1 MQPLVINIERGGT
14 LIARIFRGNPTMQL
28 LNTTP
33 AVVLRLALVIIV
45 FSALTFRLRAQ
56 TSSAINP
63 PSASRLVEF
72 AGKVEVTIAG
82 TNDWRAASTNQWLRP
97 GDRLRTGSDSRAT
110 LQLSDRSTIR
120 INQLTII
127 EIRPPTPP
135 ARHRFGLKRG
145 GLFFLDREK
154 PADVEFETPLT
165 SGAIRGTEF
174 VLTVS
179 DADQATYLAML
190 DGRVELAL
198 ASGQL
203 SLTNGQQVLVRSNTP
218 AQITAV
224 LPAFRLIQW
233 SFYYPAVLNLADVSF
248 SDEEA
253 NALQKSLAAY
263 AAGDLLRALAE
274 APGEM
279 AARSTSTRV
288 YFAALKLAVG
298 RVEEAEELLAPTG
311 QSGASVRELIAAVRF
326 QSRSV
331 LTDPTN
337 SSEWLAHSYFLQS
350 QSSLPAA
357 LDAARR
363 AVRIAPNFGFAWARV
378 AELEFGFENRKAA
391 REALDRAHQFSPNNA
406 QTIAL
411 EGFVALGDNHPTAA
425 REWSDRAL
433 GMDGSL
439 PTAWLGRALARAQ
452 LGDADGARQDLQIAA
467 TLEPNRGL
475 FRSYLGKAWSQ
486 SGEDKLAEKDFALAK
501 QMDPG
506 DPTAWLYSAL
516 EHYQTHQI
524 NAAVR
529 DLEHSEELNDNRS
542 VFRSRMQLD
551 RDLAT
556 RSADLS
562 AIYDAAG
569 LNEVSERAA
578 SRAVE
583 ESYSDFSGHL
593 FLADSLQ
600 KLQDPEHFNLR
611 FETAPKSE
619 LLVANLLA
627 PPGGGNLSQL
637 LPQQDRLQ
645 YFDTRPFGFSTL
657 TEYSSGGD
665 WQESATAFG
674 QIGNLSYALDA
685 SYLYQNGQRANNDLE
700 DRQYSLQLKEQI
712 TPSDGLYFQ
721 AGYLRIRSGDVEQ
734 RYDPATA
741 VQGFREREE
750 QKPNL
755 FAGWNHEWSPGSH
768 TLFLFSRLTD
778 NLSLTNPQPS
788 MIYLRQNGA
797 GIYLVEPYNLLNLKQ
812 NFDFTLYSAEGQQ
825 IWETEHNA
833 IIVGARYQHGSV
845 DTTATLVPEFL
856 GAPQTRSASATLERI
871 NGYGYYQW
879 RPLDTLRLTAGASYD
894 ELSYPRNVD
903 LPPVQTGENH
913 RSLLG
918 PKAGFT
924 WQPWTNGWLRGAWTR
939 SLGGL
944 FFDNS
949 IRLEPAQVA
958 GSTSAF
964 RSLIPE
970 SVEGLVP
977 GTKFDS
983 WTLGFDQSWRGGT
996 YFGVNAEWL
1005 RSGGAREIGAFSNTI
1020 PIVLLPD
1027 GPTST
1032 RQTLDFRERSVS
1044 AYAYQLVGDYWSVG
1058 AQYRLSEAK
1067 LNTRLPQLAGIPGAS
1082 DLSQDNRAVLN
1093 HGQLFLLFNHPS
1105 GFFAEWSSDWYHQD
1119 NHGYAP
1125 GLAGDDFWQHNVYAG
1140 YVFSHRRA
1148 ELRVGILNL
1157 TDQDYRLNPLNFQ
1170 SELPRGRTFTTSLRI
1185 NF

>member
-1 MQPLVINIERGGT
+1 MQI
-14 LIARIFRGNPTMQL
+14 

-33 AVVLRLALVIIV
+33 AVVLRLALVMIAL
-45 FSALTFRLRAQ
+45 SALTSRLCAQ
-56 TSSAINP
+56 TSNTLA
-63 PSASRLVEF
+63 ASRLVEF
-72 AGKVEVTIAG
+72 AGKVEITIAG
-82 TNDWRAASTNQWLRP
+82 TNDWRAAVTNQWLRT

-120 INQLTII
+120 VNQLTII
-127 EIRPPTPP
+127 EIRPPAPP
-135 ARHRFGLKRG
+135 ARHRFNLKSG
-145 GLFFLDREK
+145 TLFFLDREK

-179 DADQATYLAML
+179 DTDAATYLAML
-190 DGRVELAL
+190 DGQVELTT
-198 ASGQL
+198 ASEQL
-203 SLTNGQQVLVRSNTP
+203 NLTNGQQVLVRSNLP

-224 LPAFRLIQW
+224 LPAVNLMQW
-233 SFYYPAVLNLADVSF
+233 SFYYPGVINPADLPF
-248 SDEEA
+248 SSEET

-263 AAGDLLRALAE
+263 ASGDLLRALAE
-274 APGEM
+274 APVEM
-279 AARSTSTRV
+279 ATHSISTRV

-298 RVEEAEELLAPTG
+298 QVEEAEQLLAATG
-311 QSGASVRELIAAVRF
+311 QSGAPVRELIAAVRF
-326 QSRSV
+326 ESQPTV
-331 LTDPTN
+331 QNPTN

-350 QSSLPAA
+350 QSSLPGA
-357 LDAARR
+357 LAAARQ
-363 AVRIAPNFGFAWARV
+363 AVRLEPNFGFAWARV
-378 AELEFGFENRKAA
+378 AELELGFENHQAA
-391 REALDRAHQFSPNNA
+391 LEALDHARRFSPRNA
-406 QTIAL
+406 QALAL
-411 EGFVALGDNHPTAA
+411 EGFVALGDNHPSAA
-425 REWSDRAL
+425 REWFDSARVI
-433 GMDGSL
+433 DGSL
-439 PTAWLGRALARAQ
+439 PTAWLGSALARAQ
-452 LGDADGARQDLQIAA
+452 SGDDDGARQDLQIAA

-486 SGEDKLAEKDFALAK
+486 SGQDKLAEKELAQAK
-501 QMDPG
+501 RLDPN

-516 EHYQTHQI
+516 HHYQTHQI

-529 DLEHSEELNDNRS
+529 DLERSEELNDNRS
-542 VFRSRMQLD
+542 VFRSRLQLD
-551 RDLAT
+551 QDLAT

-600 KLQDPEHFNLR
+600 KLQDPKHFDLR
-611 FETAPKSE
+611 FETAQESE

-657 TEYSSGGD
+657 TEYGSSGD
-665 WQESATAFG
+665 LRESATAFG
-674 QIGNLSYALDA
+674 HAGNFSYALDA
-685 SYLYQNGQRANNDLE
+685 SYLYLNGQRGNNSLE
-700 DRQYSLQLKEQI
+700 DRQLSLQVKDQI
-712 TPSDGLYFQ
+712 TPTDGLYLQ
-721 AGYLRIRSGDVEQ
+721 AGYSRSRSGDVEQ
-734 RYDPATA
+734 RYDPAMT
-741 VQGFREREE
+741 VLGFREHEK
-750 QKPNL
+750 QNPNL
-755 FAGWNHEWSPGSH
+755 FVGWNHEWGPGSH

-778 NLSLTNPQPS
+778 QLSLTNPQPS
-788 MIYLRQNGA
+788 VFSLKQDGA
-797 GIYLVEPYNLLNLKQ
+797 GFVIVKADPFFTLHQ
-812 NFDFTLYSAEGQQ
+812 NFDFTLYSADAQQ
-825 IWETEHNA
+825 IWETEHQA
-833 IIVGARYQHGSV
+833 IILGGRYQYGSV
-845 DTTATLVPEFL
+845 ETHAVLTRFVSVVEDQTA
-856 GAPQTRSASATLERI
+856 SSHLERL

-879 RPLDTLRLTAGASYD
+879 RPMNAFRLTAGLSYD
-894 ELSYPRNVD
+894 LLVYPQNID
-903 LPPVQTGENH
+903 LPPVQGSEAQ

-918 PKAGFT
+918 PKVGLT
-924 WQPWTNGWLRGAWTR
+924 WEPWHNGWLRGAWTR

-958 GSTSAF
+958 GFTSAF

-970 SVEGLVP
+970 SVEGIAP

-983 WTLGFDQSWRGGT
+983 WTLGFDQSLPSQT
-996 YFGVNAEWL
+996 YFGLGAEWL
-1005 RSGGAREIGAFSNTI
+1005 TSDGSRQAGGFSNSV
-1020 PIVLLPD
+1020 PFVPVLD
-1027 GPTST
+1027 RPTGV
-1032 RQTLDFRERSVS
+1032 RQTLDFRERNVS
-1044 AYAYQLVGDYWSVG
+1044 AYAGQLLGDYWSVG

-1067 LNTRLPQLAGIPGAS
+1067 LQTQLPQLAGVPGVS
-1082 DLSQDNRAVLN
+1082 FFDLNQRAVLH

-1119 NHGYAP
+1119 NHGYSP
-1125 GLAGDDFWQHNVYAG
+1125 GLAGDDFWQHNIFAG

-1148 ELRVGILNL
+1148 ELRLGILNL

-1170 SELPRGRTFTTSLRI
+1170 AELPRSRTFTTSLRI

>member
-1 MQPLVINIERGGT
+1 MQIV
-14 LIARIFRGNPTMQL
+14 
-28 LNTTP
+28 NTTP
-33 AVVLRLALVIIV
+33 AVVLRLALVMIV
-45 FSALTFRLRAQ
+45 LSALTSRLRAQ
-56 TSSAINP
+56 TSSGTNT
-63 PSASRLVEF
+63 PSASRLVGF
-72 AGKVEVTIAG
+72 AGKVDVTIAG
-82 TNDWRAASTNQWLRP
+82 TNDWRAAATNQWLRP

-120 INQLTII
+120 INQLTVI
-127 EIRPPTPP
+127 EIGQPTPP
-135 ARHRFGLKRG
+135 ARHRFGLKHG

-179 DADQATYLAML
+179 ENDQATFLAML
-190 DGRVELAL
+190 DGAVELTTTT
-198 ASGQL
+198 GQL
-203 SLTNGQQVLVRSNTP
+203 SLTNGQQVLVRPNQP

-224 LPAFRLIQW
+224 LPAVNLIQW
-233 SFYYPAVLNLADVSF
+233 SFYYPAVMNLADISF
-248 SDEEA
+248 SSDET

-263 AAGDLLRALAE
+263 DAGDLLRALSE
-274 APGEM
+274 APAEM
-279 AARSTSTRV
+279 AMHSTGTRV

-298 RVEEAEELLAPTG
+298 QVEEAEELLAPTG
-311 QSGASVRELIAAVRF
+311 PSGAPVRELIAAVRF
-326 QSRSV
+326 QSRPV
-331 LTDPTN
+331 LTAPTN

-357 LDAARR
+357 LEAARH
-363 AVRIAPNFGFAWARV
+363 AVQLAPNFGFGWARV

-391 REALDRAHQFSPNNA
+391 REALDHARQLSPRNA
-406 QTIAL
+406 QAIAL
-411 EGFVALGDNHPTAA
+411 EGFVSLGDNHPSVAQ
-425 REWSDRAL
+425 EWFDRAL
-433 GMDGSL
+433 AMDGSL

-452 LGDADGARQDLQIAA
+452 MGDDDGARRDFQIAA

-486 SGEDKLAEKDFALAK
+486 SGQDKLAEKDFALA
-501 QMDPG
+501 QQLDPG

-516 EHYQTHQI
+516 HHYQTHQI

-542 VFRSRMQLD
+542 VFRSRLQLD

-600 KLQDPEHFNLR
+600 KLQDPKHFNLR
-611 FETAPKSE
+611 FETAQESE

-657 TEYSSGGD
+657 TEYGSGGD

-674 QIGNLSYALDA
+674 QVGNLSYALDA
-685 SYLYQNGQRANNDLE
+685 RYLYQNGQRANNDLE

-712 TPSDGLYFQ
+712 TPTDGLYLQ
-721 AGYLRIRSGDVEQ
+721 AGYLRSRSGDVEQ
-734 RYDPATA
+734 RYDPAMA
-741 VQGFREREE
+741 VLGFRSKEE

-755 FAGWNHEWSPGSH
+755 FVGWNHEWGPGSH
-768 TLFLFSRLTD
+768 TLLLFSRLTD
-778 NLSLTNPQPS
+778 QLSLTNPQPS
-788 MIYLRQNGA
+788 VLFLKRNDA
-797 GIYLVEPYNLLNLKQ
+797 GIYLVDPYQLLNLKQ
-812 NFDFTLYSAEGQQ
+812 SFDFTLYSGEAQQ

-833 IIVGARYQHGSV
+833 IIVGARFQEGAV
-845 DTTATLVPEFL
+845 DTTATLRNDYL
-856 GAPQTRSASATLERI
+856 GAPVRQSVSASLERI

-879 RPLDTLRLTAGASYD
+879 RPLNEFRLTAGLSYD
-894 ELSYPRNVD
+894 RLSYPRNVD
-903 LPPVQTGENH
+903 LPPVRTGTDQ

-918 PKAGFT
+918 PKVGFT
-924 WQPWTNGWLRGAWTR
+924 WEPWHDGWLRGAWTR

-944 FFDNS
+944 FSDNS

-983 WTLGFDQSWRGGT
+983 WTLGFDQSLRHGT

-1005 RSGGAREIGAFSNTI
+1005 TSNGARDAVAFSNSMPVVLI
-1020 PIVLLPD
+1020 PD
-1027 GPTST
+1027 SPTST
-1032 RQTLDFRERSVS
+1032 RQTLDFRERNVS
-1044 AYAYQLVGDYWSVG
+1044 AYVYQLFGDYWSVG

-1067 LNTRLPQLAGIPGAS
+1067 LDTRLPQLSGIPGVS
-1082 DLSQDNRAVLN
+1082 FLNQDNRAVLN

-1119 NHGYAP
+1119 NHGYSP
-1125 GLAGDDFWQHNVYAG
+1125 GLASDDFWQHNLFAG
-1140 YVFSHRRA
+1140 YVFPHRRA

-1157 TDQDYRLNPLNFQ
+1157 TDQDYRLNPLNLQ